1 MRKVSATLFISLDGV
16 AESPEQWQF
25 EDDFDDSIIQEW
37 LVPDAVLL
45 GRRTYQEWA
54 DYWPKS
60 TEEPFASFIN
70 KAPKYVA
77 STTLDSVDW
86 DNTTLIKGD
95 LSEELATLKRQP
107 GGTIGLQGSP
117 TLVRSLLQNDLLDEL
132 VLIVHPVLAG
142 EGKRLFADNG
152 DVKRLELA
160 DSRITESGI
169 AVLTYRPKRS

>member
-1 MRKVSATLFISLDGV
+1 MRKLSSTLFMSLDGV
-16 AESPEQWQF
+16 AESPEKWQF

-37 LVPDAVLL
+37 LVPDAVVL

-77 STTLDSVDW
+77 STTLESVDW
-86 DNTTLIKGD
+86 DNTTLIKGN
-95 LSEELATLKRQP
+95 LSEELTKLKGQP
-107 GGTIGLQGSP
+107 GGTIGVQGSP
-117 TLVRSLLQNDLLDEL
+117 TLVRSLVQSDLLDEL

-142 EGKRLFADNG
+142 KGKRLFDDSG

-160 DSRITESGI
+160 DSRITDSGI